1 MVLHSQEPRSV
12 LLALFP
18 SQGPFSLHLDEDR
31 ALLRGLLMSDCF
43 EKHLLHIACR
53 DMRSTV
59 RHMFTSA
66 SQGPVFKRKLLLQ
79 DIQTPGR
86 CELGGG

>member
-1 MVLHSQEPRSV
+1 M

-18 SQGPFSLHLDEDR
+18 SPGLLLLYLDEDR
-31 ALLRGLLMSDCF
+31 TLLRVLLMSDCF

-53 DMRSTV
+53 EVRSTV
-59 RHMFTSA
+59 RHMFSSA
-66 SQGPVFKRKLLLQ
+66 SEGPVFTRKLFLQ